1 MHRNWPYSPQ
11 HLSVRYHPY
20 GADNF
25 DRSLRNPATAGQ
37 EAKGNPPMLEIAFI
51 VAVGI
56 FMIGIVTGIVVLVS
70 VGIRREERRFQE
82 EHGIWGSP
90 DGLDHYITE
99 NAADAVSSVGRSVNG
114 LYVRHLPARVQ
125 RDLSQGVLQ

>member
-1 MHRNWPYSPQ
+1 
-11 HLSVRYHPY
+11 
-20 GADNF
+20 
-25 DRSLRNPATAGQ
+25 
-37 EAKGNPPMLEIAFI
+37 MLAIAFI
-51 VAVGI
+51 AALGIFVVGI
-56 FMIGIVTGIVVLVS
+56 VSGIVVLVS
-70 VGIRREERRFQE
+70 IGIRREERRFQEQRRFQE

>member
-1 MHRNWPYSPQ
+1 
-11 HLSVRYHPY
+11 
-20 GADNF
+20 
-25 DRSLRNPATAGQ
+25 
-37 EAKGNPPMLEIAFI
+37 MLGIAFI
-51 VAVGI
+51 AALGIFVVGI
-56 FMIGIVTGIVVLVS
+56 VSGIVVLVS
-70 VGIRREERRFQE
+70 IGIRREERRFQEQRRFQE

>member
-1 MHRNWPYSPQ
+1 MIGMA
-11 HLSVRYHPY
+11 L
-20 GADNF
+20 
-25 DRSLRNPATAGQ
+25 
-37 EAKGNPPMLEIAFI
+37 IAAIGIF
-51 VAVGI
+51 AVGI
-56 FMIGIVTGIVVLVS
+56 VVGIIVVVS
-70 VGIRREERRFQE
+70 HGIRQEEQRFKEWRRFQE